1 MPGLE
6 DRRRIHAALLAP
18 PFLYRNASTGTIG
31 DGDRRAS
38 DASARTAHRAVIPA
52 GALLGGPPA
61 FPACGTGAKLPA
73 ANTEVQ
79 VTKRVLWVGGD
90 AYPLHNIARAQVRR
104 LHPRPGTPVRDFLVE
119 IVRWIALAI
128 LLITVMALTGL
139 RGATIYVFVILALL
153 ILVSVLKLM
162 RAISREREKKDYY
175 LLVLQTS
182 GDPRT
187 LLASTDREQIYDL
200 VQTIMAAIDDAAVT
214 YHNWISN
221 YYGDVIR
228 QYGNE
233 NIGKIIK

>member
-1 MPGLE
+1 ME
-6 DRRRIHAALLAP
+6 R
-18 PFLYRNASTGTIG
+18 
-31 DGDRRAS
+31 
-38 DASARTAHRAVIPA
+38 
-52 GALLGGPPA
+52 GP
-61 FPACGTGAKLPA
+61 KLPA

-79 VTKRVLWVGGD
+79 VTKRVLWVGDD
-90 AYPLHNIARAQVRR
+90 AYPLHNIARAQVRT

-119 IVRWIALAI
+119 IVRWIALAV
-128 LLITVMALTGL
+128 LLITATTLAGL
-139 RGATIYVFVILALL
+139 QGVGIYIFVILALL
-153 ILVSVLKLM
+153 IVVSVFKLM

-200 VQTIMAAIDDAAVT
+200 VQTIMAAIDDATVT

-228 QYGNE
+228 QYGDG
-233 NIGKIIK
+233 NIGKIVK